1 MPVQRNLCFASQS
14 YDAEDF
20 NFFSGT
26 DLLLI
31 CFSYVVFGQSLS
43 NLIWNSREAYITGV
57 KENRLFKRFSV
68 SVCWDFIL
76 VHEMSYAIEI

>member
-1 MPVQRNLCFASQS
+1 MPAQRNLCFAGQS
-14 YDAEDF
+14 YGAEDF
-20 NFFSGT
+20 TSFSVT

-31 CFSYVVFGQSLS
+31 CFPYVVFGQSLS
-43 NLIWNSREAYITGV
+43 NLFRNSRKAYITGV
-57 KENRLFKRFSV
+57 KENRLFKRFAI